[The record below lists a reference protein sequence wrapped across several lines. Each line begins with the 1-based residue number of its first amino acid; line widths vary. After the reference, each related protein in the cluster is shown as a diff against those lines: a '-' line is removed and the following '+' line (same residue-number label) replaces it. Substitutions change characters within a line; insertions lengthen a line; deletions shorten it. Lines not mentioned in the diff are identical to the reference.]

1 MATRQDEEKIVDPRR
16 FGGVGRLYGAEA
28 LTRFQQAHVCIVGI
42 GGVGSWTAEA
52 LARSAIGRLTLID
65 PDHIAE
71 SNINRQIHALDGELG
86 KAKVQAMAQRIAA
99 INPACEVRV
108 IEEFLTLE
116 NLATLL
122 GGGFDYV
129 VDAIDNARI
138 KAELIAYCRLKRIPL
153 VCAGAAGGQTDP
165 SQIRGDDLSLTKQD
179 PLLAKTRSLLRQ
191 HHGYPSGG
199 GKKFGVT
206 CVYSTEAL
214 KYPSEY
220 PGPEG
225 ATCEGYPTD
234 ERPLDGALHGLNC
247 AGFGSSVVI
256 TAGFGL
262 MAAGLVLNRLAR
274 GKPTANH

>member
-1 MATRQDEEKIVDPRR
+1 MDDFARR

-28 LTRFQQAHVCIVGI
+28 LARFQQAHVCVVGI
-42 GGVGSWTAEA
+42 GGVGSWTVEA
-52 LARSAIGRLTLID
+52 LARSAVGRLTLID

-71 SNINRQIHALDGELG
+71 SNINRQIHALEGKLG
-86 KAKVQAMAQRIAA
+86 KAKAQAMAERIAA

-108 IEEFLTLE
+108 IEEFMTPD
-116 NLATLL
+116 NLAALL
-122 GGGFDYV
+122 EGGFDHV
-129 VDAIDNARI
+129 VDAIDSARV
-138 KAELIAYCRLKRIPL
+138 KAELIAYCRRRGLPL

-165 SQIRGDDLSLTKQD
+165 GQIRSDDLSQTKQD
-179 PLLAKTRSLLRQ
+179 PLLAKTRSLLRR
-191 HHGYPSGG
+191 HHGFPSGG

-214 KYPSEY
+214 KYP
-220 PGPEG
+220 GPEG
-225 ATCEGYPTD
+225 AVCD
-234 ERPLDGALHGLNC
+234 ERPGDGALHGLNC

-274 GKPTANH
+274 TQAS